1 MGTTDNSFWSKIQQ
15 GLRETESLL
24 NQKQY
29 NLATIKARQ
38 TLEYLVHNLCEKA
51 LIIEGDLAGCIDQL
65 YEGRFISKTV
75 KDHYHRIRVLGNK
88 AVHEGNDSPYDAR
101 EACSLLAQ
109 EVNNY
114 VKTVQKS
121 KQSSPSRRPPATELK
136 TTSQTSRGNSRSR
149 GQRTTQSRQ
158 RVPQKPLPRNRSRR
172 RSSKKSGELKGLVK
186 PILIFLVLFLIILLL
201 IKLIPG
207 KDKKKETAATTA
219 STQVSTESTS
229 NTEAATEPPV
239 TETESPKIYTTKSK
253 LNVRSEP
260 STDSS
265 RLGSLASGTVIDYV
279 KTYDDTWT
287 VIEFEGKQA
296 YVATEFLT
304 VSQKEP
310 GSVDDE
316 STTESQ

>member
-38 TLEYLVHNLCEKA
+38 TLEYLVHYLCEKA

-88 AVHEGNDSPYDAR
+88 AVHEGNDSPYDAG

-109 EVNNY
+109 EVNHY
-114 VKTVQKS
+114 VKSVQKN
-121 KQSSPSRRPPATELK
+121 KQGSPSSRPSASELK
-136 TTSQTSRGNSRSR
+136 TTSQTSRGTSRSR
-149 GQRTTQSRQ
+149 GHSPTPNRHRN
-158 RVPQKPLPRNRSRR
+158 PQKPISHTRSRR
-172 RSSKKSGELKGLVK
+172 RSSKRSGDAYGLIK
-186 PILIFLVLFLIILLL
+186 PILIILILFIIVLFVV
-201 IKLIPG
+201 KLIPG
-207 KDKKKETAATTA
+207 GNKKKETTPTTA
-219 STQVSTESTS
+219 STQVSTESVS
-229 NTEAATEPPV
+229 VTEAPTAPPV
-239 TETESPKIYTTKSK
+239 PETEVPKVYTTKSK

-260 STDSS
+260 STDST
-265 RLGSLASGTVIDYV
+265 RLGSLASGTIVDYI
-279 KTYDDTWT
+279 KTYDDSWT
-287 VIEFEGKQA
+287 VIEFEGEQA

-304 VSQKEP
+304 ITQGESGAEAETTAVSQ
-310 GSVDDE
+310 
-316 STTESQ
+316 

>member
-114 VKTVQKS
+114 IKTIQKN
-121 KQSSPSRRPPATELK
+121 KQGSPSRRPPVSELK
-136 TTSQTSRGNSRSR
+136 TTSQTSRGASKSR
-149 GQRTTQSRQ
+149 GQRTAPSRQ
-158 RVPQKPLPRNRSRR
+158 RAPQKPLPHNRSRR

-186 PILIFLVLFLIILLL
+186 PILIFLVLFLIVLLVV
-201 IKLIPG
+201 KLIPG
-207 KDKKKETAATTA
+207 KDKKNETAPTTA
-219 STQVSTESTS
+219 STQVPTESASVT
-229 NTEAATEPPV
+229 APPTEPPV
-239 TETESPKIYTTKSK
+239 SETEAPKIYTTKSK

-260 STDSS
+260 STDST
-265 RLGSLASGTVIDYV
+265 RFGSLASGTVVDYV

-304 VSQKEP
+304 VSQKELSS
-310 GSVDDE
+310 GDAQATNE
-316 STTESQ
+316 NQ